1 VIDERDKLK
10 VLVLSLQAKLNATAQ
25 DLETEQ
31 ADAASAQMDLQLLTH
46 TNENLKMRG
55 EALEKE
61 IGELKTKLNK
71 EIEVRRDLQVRND
84 SLLNEKMNIEDELV
98 DLKSVLHKYEAT
110 VNDLNDEI
118 SLKEIELLALKDTL
132 GEDSPLVDIAEVTAK
147 LKGVEGQASSLQA
160 RVESITI
167 ENTGLIRKENESYL
181 EFLNDL
187 FTLDFCRRH

>member
-1 VIDERDKLK
+1 MIDERDKLK